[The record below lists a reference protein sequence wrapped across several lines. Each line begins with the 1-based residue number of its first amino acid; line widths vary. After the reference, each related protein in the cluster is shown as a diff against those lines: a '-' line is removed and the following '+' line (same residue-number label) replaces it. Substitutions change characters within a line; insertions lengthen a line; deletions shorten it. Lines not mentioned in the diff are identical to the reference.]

1 MRRIDEQRMMEAFRR
16 THRGRETDPVPDGW
30 QRAAM
35 RDIRRIG
42 PLNPEARFFNRFVW
56 RFAAAACVLV
66 AGLSLYVATGDFTAE
81 AELAKVYLED
91 PVGFG
96 LIQTFGAL

>member
-1 MRRIDEQRMMEAFRR
+1 MMEAFQRA
-16 THRGRETDPVPDGW
+16 HRDREEMDVPGGW
-30 QRAAM
+30 QTAAM
-35 RDIRRIG
+35 REIHRIG
-42 PLNPEARFFNRFVW
+42 PLNAEARFFNWFVW

-66 AGLSLYVATGDFTAE
+66 VGLSLYVAAGDFTAE
-81 AELAKVYLED
+81 TALAQVYLED

>member
-1 MRRIDEQRMMEAFRR
+1 MMEAFRR
-16 THRGRETDPVPDGW
+16 THRDREADPVPDGW
-30 QRAAM
+30 QRTAM

-42 PLNPEARFFNRFVW
+42 PLTPEAHFFHRFVW
-56 RFAAAACVLV
+56 RFATVACVV
-66 AGLSLYVATGDFTAE
+66 AVGLSLYVATGDFTAE

-96 LIQTFGAL
+96 LLQTFGAL